1 MVAAAI
7 AAAAAVASAGAGI
20 YGALNTNTRSAQQ
33 AADYTGANLQNA
45 RDQQQYQAMLNAI
58 ALQRSTAG
66 YGDSLGTTQKY
77 DPYTNQ
83 WTTTLGALPQQQA
96 TSQALA
102 DISRNTTDM
111 RTAQTANQDAL
122 SRSLT
127 ASDASDTAMR
137 AIRAYNPMTPGGL
150 TGALIERTTNAN
162 RAVQD
167 PLVADTLR
175 QYARMGTSAGPVLS
189 QLQRE
194 SADGLRKSI
203 IDSTIAGYT
212 NAGSIN
218 RDNMASLLGKYS
230 TLNANAT
237 PSFNYP
243 GIASD
248 DTNKTLANLAAY
260 RAAQGGKAASD
271 AAGNVPGM
279 VNATTLA
286 SSNAAKNVVDS
297 NFQANQINN
306 LGKGFENLVKSG
318 TDLYKS
324 FGIGSKKTDYTTPQY
339 SVGFG
344 DGKLYN
350 SGGVF

>member
-1 MVAAAI
+1 MVAAALT
-7 AAAAAVASAGAGI
+7 AAAAVASAGAGI
-20 YGALNTNTRSAQQ
+20 YGLTQTNTRSAQQ
-33 AADYTGANLQNA
+33 AADYSAANLQNA
-45 RDQQQYQAMLNAI
+45 QNQQQYQAMLNAI

-66 YGDSLGTTQKY
+66 YSDSLGTTQKY

-83 WTTTLGALPQQQA
+83 WTTTLGALPQRQA

-137 AIRAYNPMTPGGL
+137 AIRDYNPMTPGGL
-150 TGALIERTTNAN
+150 TGALIEKTTNAN

-175 QYARMGTSAGPVLS
+175 QYARMGTSAGPVLA

-237 PSFNYP
+237 PTFNYP
-243 GIASD
+243 GIATD

-260 RAAQGGKAASD
+260 RAAQGGKSASD
-271 AAGNVPGM
+271 AAGNVAAM
-279 VNATTLA
+279 TNATSLA
-286 SSNAAKNVVDS
+286 SGNAAKNVVDS
-297 NFQANQINN
+297 NFQANQFANA
-306 LGKGFENLVKSG
+306 GKGVEALVKSG
-318 TDLYKS
+318 TDLYKTLGGPTGSSPSSKMGNFDPWSGNTMNNS
-324 FGIGSKKTDYTTPQY
+324 F
-339 SVGFG
+339 
-344 DGKLYN
+344 
-350 SGGVF
+350 